1 MIREYIFDHRFSL
14 TLKNNTLD
22 IVNYLE
28 IISFSDDAI
37 TLKYEGGNIALILTK
52 EKVNQMDIYDKLSD
66 KKVYLNCNP
75 FNKIE
80 VDVALKNILK

>member
-37 TLKYEGGNIALILTK
+37 TLKYEGGNIKISGKDLI
-52 EKVNQMDIYDKLSD
+52 ISKLLDDELLIKGEVKS
-66 KKVYLNCNP
+66 
-75 FNKIE
+75 IE
-80 VDVALKNILK
+80 FR

>member
-1 MIREYIFDHRFSL
+1 MIREYIFYHRFSL

-37 TLKYEGGNIALILTK
+37 TLKYEGGNIRISGKDLI
-52 EKVNQMDIYDKLSD
+52 ISKLLDDELLIKGEVKS
-66 KKVYLNCNP
+66 
-75 FNKIE
+75 IE
-80 VDVALKNILK
+80 FR

>member
-1 MIREYIFDHRFSL
+1 MIREYIFDHHFSL

-37 TLKYEGGNIALILTK
+37 TLKYEGGNIRISGKDLI
-52 EKVNQMDIYDKLSD
+52 ISKLLDDELLIKGEVKS
-66 KKVYLNCNP
+66 
-75 FNKIE
+75 IE
-80 VDVALKNILK
+80 FR

>member
-37 TLKYEGGNIALILTK
+37 TLKYEGGNIRISGKDLIISKLLDDELLIK
-52 EKVNQMDIYDKLSD
+52 GKVRS
-66 KKVYLNCNP
+66 
-75 FNKIE
+75 IE
-80 VDVALKNILK
+80 FR